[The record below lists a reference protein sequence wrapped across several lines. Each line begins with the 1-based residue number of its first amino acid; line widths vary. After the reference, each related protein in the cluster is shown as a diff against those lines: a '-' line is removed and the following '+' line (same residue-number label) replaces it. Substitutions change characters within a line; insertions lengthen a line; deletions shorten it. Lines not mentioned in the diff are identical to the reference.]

1 MKKIVMLT
9 GICACLLS
17 LYACSTETE
26 AEQKAEERFPVT
38 NPIVVDTTYSKEYVA
53 TIQSLQNV
61 ELRARTKGYIE
72 AIFVDE
78 GKPVR
83 AGQVLFRINSQA
95 YKQELL
101 KAQATLKNATA
112 EAKTL
117 ELEIK
122 NTKMLVEQ
130 NVVAKSELDIVES
143 KLEALKAKIEEAQ
156 SDAAGA
162 QLQLSLTEIKAP
174 FSGVISRIPN
184 KVGSLI
190 DEGTLL
196 TTLSNNQEVF
206 AYFNVSEKEYLD
218 FTTQNEVDK
227 RRNVSL
233 LLANNSLYKHSGVI
247 ETIDSEFDRN
257 SGSIAF
263 RAKFPNPEQVLK
275 NGASGKVRLTNEIK
289 NALIIPQKAVFEIQE
304 KNCVY
309 VVDAQNAVSV
319 RDVKILQRL
328 PQLYVIESGLS
339 VSDRILYEGIQNV
352 NDGDKIQPELMPM
365 RKIMA
370 QLGKQ

>member
-1 MKKIVMLT
+1 MKKIFILT

-17 LYACSTETE
+17 LYACSTKTET
-26 AEQKAEERFPVT
+26 EQKAEEKFPVT

-61 ELRARTKGYIE
+61 ELRARIKGYIE

-83 AGQVLFRINSQA
+83 AGQVLFRINGQA
-95 YKQELL
+95 YKQDLL

-122 NTKMLVEQ
+122 NTKLLVEQ
-130 NVVAKSELDIVES
+130 NVVAKSELDIAES

-156 SDAAGA
+156 SDAASA

-218 FTTQNEVDK
+218 FTVQNEVGK

-247 ETIDSEFDRN
+247 ETIDSEFDKN

-275 NGASGKVRLTNEIK
+275 NGASGKIRLTNEIK
-289 NALIIPQKAVFEIQE
+289 NALIVPQKAVFEIQE

-339 VSDRILYEGIQNV
+339 VSDRIIYEGIQNV
-352 NDGDKIQPELMPM
+352 NDGDKIQPEPMPM

>member
-1 MKKIVMLT
+1 MKKIIILT
-9 GICACLLS
+9 GTCACLLS
-17 LYACSTETE
+17 LWACSTDTKTEQKTE
-26 AEQKAEERFPVT
+26 AKFPVT
-38 NPIVVDTTYSKEYVA
+38 HPIVVDTAYTKEYVA
-53 TIQSLQNV
+53 TIQSMQNIEV
-61 ELRARTKGYIE
+61 RARTKGYIE

-95 YKQELL
+95 YRQDLL

-122 NTKMLVEQ
+122 NTKLLVEQ

-174 FSGVISRIPN
+174 FSGIISRIPN

-233 LLANNSLYKHSGVI
+233 LLANNSLYKYRGVI

-263 RAKFPNPEQVLK
+263 RAKFPNPELVLK
-275 NGASGKVRLTNEIK
+275 NGASGKIRLTNEIK

-339 VSDRILYEGIQNV
+339 MSDRILYEGIQNV
-352 NDGDKIQPELMPM
+352 NEGDKIQPELMPM

>member
-1 MKKIVMLT
+1 MKKIFILT
-9 GICACLLS
+9 GIYACLLF
-17 LYACSTETE
+17 LLACSTGTKT
-26 AEQKAEERFPVT
+26 EQKAEGKFPIT
-38 NPIVVDTTYSKEYVA
+38 NPIFIDTTYSKEYVA
-53 TIQSLQNV
+53 TIQSIQNV

-95 YKQELL
+95 YKQDLL

-122 NTKMLVEQ
+122 NTKLLVEQ
-130 NVVAKSELDIVES
+130 NVVAKSELDIAES

-156 SDAAGA
+156 SDTASA
-162 QLQLSLTEIKAP
+162 QLQLSLTEIKTP
-174 FSGVISRIPN
+174 FSGVIGRIPN

-190 DEGTLL
+190 DDGTLL
-196 TTLSNNQEVF
+196 TKLSNNQEVF

-218 FTTQNEVDK
+218 FTAQNEVGK

-247 ETIDSEFDRN
+247 ETIDSEFDKN

-289 NALIIPQKAVFEIQE
+289 NALIVPQKAVFEIQE

-309 VVDAQNAVSV
+309 VVDAQNVVSV

-339 VSDRILYEGIQNV
+339 VSDRIIYEGIQNV

-370 QLGKQ
+370 QLGKK

>member
-1 MKKIVMLT
+1 MLA
-9 GICACLLS
+9 GIYACLLS
-17 LYACSTETE
+17 LWACSTETKT
-26 AEQKAEERFPVT
+26 EQKAEGKFPIT
-38 NPIVVDTTYSKEYVA
+38 NPILVDTTYSKEYVA

-61 ELRARTKGYIE
+61 EVRARIKGYIE
-72 AIFVDE
+72 AVFVDE

-101 KAQATLKNATA
+101 KAEATLKNATA

-122 NTKMLVEQ
+122 NTKLLVEQ

-174 FSGVISRIPN
+174 FSGIISRIPN

-218 FTTQNEVDK
+218 FTAQNEVGK
-227 RRNVSL
+227 RRSVSL

-247 ETIDSEFDRN
+247 ETIDSEFDKN

-289 NALIIPQKAVFEIQE
+289 NALMVPQKAVFEIQE

-309 VVDAQNAVSV
+309 VVDAQNVVSV

-339 VSDRILYEGIQNV
+339 VSDRIIYEGIQNV
-352 NDGDKIQPELMPM
+352 NDGDKIQPELRPM